1 MYENKKSRVK
11 CNNEISDELSCCLG
25 VKHGECL
32 SPLLSAMFVND
43 IEDVL
48 CTWSR
53 RGRYYCF

>member
-1 MYENKKSRVK
+1 MYENIKSRVK
-11 CNNEISDELSCCLG
+11 CNNEISDDFSCFLG
-25 VKHGECL
+25 VRQGECL

-43 IEDVL
+43 IEFFL